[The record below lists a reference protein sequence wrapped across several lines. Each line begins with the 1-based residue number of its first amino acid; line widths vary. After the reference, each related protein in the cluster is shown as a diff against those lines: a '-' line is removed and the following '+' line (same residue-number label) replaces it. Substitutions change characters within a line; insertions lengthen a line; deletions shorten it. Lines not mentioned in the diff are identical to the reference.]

1 MLTATYIL
9 VSLSVEQASIRMS
22 LLAFQKYMQ
31 VQLRQQSQLSLAQL
45 QYAGDWL
52 SRLYQGGY
60 WRKVE
65 MYLIPAI
72 RQAAPRADGPL
83 DGLLNEINGLNHA
96 ALESINVVQQRAGAA
111 IDHSELQ
118 AEQLCAAIDAF
129 CAALLQ
135 RLEKEEREL
144 FALARK
150 VIVGEAWFAIAYQFL
165 AHDARA
171 QEARRGK
178 AQVLPFVLPVPAPA
192 PGTPGSSADATDSA
206 TAANAA
212 ADALPA
218 APQALRARA

>member
-31 VQLRQQSQLSLAQL
+31 VQLRQQSRLSLAQL
-45 QYAGDWL
+45 QYTGDWL
-52 SRLYQGGY
+52 NRLYQGGY

-72 RQAAPRADGPL
+72 RQATPHA
-83 DGLLNEINGLNHA
+83 DGLLNELNGLNHA
-96 ALESINVVQQRAGAA
+96 ALESINLVQQRAGAA
-111 IDHSELQ
+111 LDSSEQQ

-178 AQVLPFVLPVPAPA
+178 AQVLPFVLPVPLPA
-192 PGTPGSSADATDSA
+192 PGTPAGAAETAGSAGTSAD
-206 TAANAA
+206 
-212 ADALPA
+212 DALPA
-218 APQALRARA
+218 LPAIQQPLRAQA

>member
-31 VQLRQQSQLSLAQL
+31 VQLRQQSRLSLAQL
-45 QYAGDWL
+45 QYTGDWL
-52 SRLYQGGY
+52 NRLYQGGY

-72 RQAAPRADGPL
+72 RQATPHA
-83 DGLLNEINGLNHA
+83 DGLLNELNGLNHA
-96 ALESINVVQQRAGAA
+96 ALENINLVQQRAGAA
-111 IDHSELQ
+111 LDSSEQQ

-178 AQVLPFVLPVPAPA
+178 AQVLPFVLPVPLPA
-192 PGTPGSSADATDSA
+192 PGTPAGAAETAGSAGTSAD
-206 TAANAA
+206 
-212 ADALPA
+212 DALPA
-218 APQALRARA
+218 LPALPAMQQPLRAQA